1 MAGVEPALPQQET
14 DFKSVVSTNS
24 TTSALPFMYYIS
36 YNKKTCDQI
45 NQNNKASKKQTNLRL
60 S

>member
-1 MAGVEPALPQQET
+1 
-14 DFKSVVSTNS
+14 
-24 TTSALPFMYYIS
+24 MYYIS